1 MNKEQFKE
9 WIEDGNVV
17 EIEKDVF
24 TTQCCQYRNRI
35 VGLVNLYKYFL
46 REFVYVQFS
55 ALIFLAGGCKNL
67 TKIFGYYFVIAY
79 YCRNI

>member
-46 REFVYVQFS
+46 REFVYV
-55 ALIFLAGGCKNL
+55 
-67 TKIFGYYFVIAY
+67 
-79 YCRNI
+79 